1 MGKTRD
7 VCRKLETR
15 VRGSNGGCV
24 IGGIRV
30 LPSLWEFFLQV
41 LGLAWIFLMP
51 LDPAQLI

>member
-1 MGKTRD
+1 MGRTRD

-15 VRGSNGGCV
+15 IRGSNGGSG

-30 LPSLWEFFLQV
+30 LQPPWEFFLQV

-51 LDPAQLI
+51 LDHAQLI